1 MPGWHGFCIAAG
13 MLWMFALVM
22 ALLSVDLLNILLV
35 QVCLIVLRS
44 LDVQEPQPRVRPK
57 VAASRIFAVRPAVR
71 LSA

>member
-1 MPGWHGFCIAAG
+1 M
-13 MLWMFALVM
+13 
-22 ALLSVDLLNILLV
+22 V

-44 LDVQEPQPRVRPK
+44 LEVQEPQPRSRPA